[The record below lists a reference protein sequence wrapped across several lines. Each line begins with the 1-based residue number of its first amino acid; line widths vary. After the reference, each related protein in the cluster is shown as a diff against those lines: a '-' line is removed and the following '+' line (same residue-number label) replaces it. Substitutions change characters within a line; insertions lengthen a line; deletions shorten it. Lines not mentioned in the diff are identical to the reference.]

1 MNKSNGLTRQNGI
14 LLGVCGGIAARYG
27 LSPFIVRL
35 IFVILIFPAGIGIL
49 PYLVL
54 ALLMPKA

>member
-1 MNKSNGLTRQNGI
+1 MNKSNGLMRQNGI
-14 LLGVCGGIAARYG
+14 LLGVCGGLAARYG